1 MISVSTLCLLKILPT
16 TKKLLL
22 LAEKNLKN
30 LKYSYKTIC
39 KKIFWRFHIIVT
51 FNKEPPK

>member
-1 MISVSTLCLLKILPT
+1 MISVSTICLIKILPT
-16 TKKLLL
+16 TKKSLL

-39 KKIFWRFHIIVT
+39 KKFFWRFHIIVT